1 MGDLIFSSSVTRL
14 SNLMNKD
21 PIKIIATC
29 AAGLELL
36 LEREAIS
43 FKGRKIFKG
52 SGAVRFE
59 GLLESA
65 YRACLWSRFASRI
78 LLPLAEFSAPDTD
91 TLYQGTGEV
100 DWSEHFTPD
109 MTFAV
114 SCTSAKSKI
123 RNSRFATLRVKDAIV
138 DQFMERYGRR
148 PSVDTVS
155 PGIRIHLFLKGEQAT
170 LNLNFSG
177 ESLHRRG
184 YRSDTGK
191 APLKEALAAALVSLS
206 GWPHAFSSNDVFLDP
221 MCGSGTILIEAA
233 LMYGDIAPALN
244 RDHFGFLRWLG
255 HDPVLWEDLLSEAH
269 NRKSAGL
276 KRPWPRIVG
285 YDASQ
290 EAVQMAGENIQRA
303 GINRIAH
310 VERHDLAELQNPL
323 SNKKREAGGTGLL
336 VTNPP
341 YGERQDS
348 LTAVT
353 FLYRCLGRK
362 LREEFA
368 GWQAGIFTGHSKL
381 ADALGMNWKK
391 RCKLYNGPI
400 ACELR
405 IFDVPPESGKHE
417 QPVLKLT
424 VRPSSQ
430 EAEAFANRLRK
441 NLRALSKWARRESI
455 RCFRIY
461 DADLPDYNVVIDL
474 YGRLVHISEYAP
486 PNTVDPVRAQEH
498 MREIIRTIQGVL
510 NIPHKY
516 LYIKRRHRQKGK
528 SQYQKIRSKGQLHE
542 VNEYNCRF
550 LVNLSDYLDTGLFL
564 DQRKTRKMIQ
574 EKAKG
579 KRFLNLFS
587 YTGTATVHAAMG
599 GASKSVSVDLSP
611 TYREWAKNNLALNGF
626 SDENHSLMQADC
638 MEWISNTGEQFDLI
652 FIDPPA
658 FSNSKHK
665 RRIFDVQWNHAELIR
680 LAMGRLALGG
690 LLIFSTAFKRFKMD
704 RQILSEFHGKNITRS
719 TIPFDFRRKQGV
731 HQCWQFHRNE

>member
-1 MGDLIFSSSVTRL
+1 
-14 SNLMNKD
+14 MNKN

-29 AAGLELL
+29 AAGLEPL

-43 FKGRKIFKG
+43 FKGKKIFKG
-52 SGAVRFE
+52 PGVVRFE
-59 GLLESA
+59 GFLESA
-65 YRACLWSRFASRI
+65 YRACLWSRFASRV
-78 LLPLAEFSAPDTD
+78 LLPLTKFSAPDTD
-91 TLYQGTGEV
+91 TLYQETGEV
-100 DWSEHFTPD
+100 DWSKHFTPD

-114 SCTSAKSKI
+114 SCTSVKSKI
-123 RNSRFATLRVKDAIV
+123 RNSRFAALRVKDAIV
-138 DQFMERYGRR
+138 DQFMERYDRR

-206 GWPHAFSSNDVFLDP
+206 GWPHAFSSNDIFLDP

-255 HDPVLWEDLLSEAH
+255 HDPVLWEVLLSEAH
-269 NRKSAGL
+269 SRKLAGL

-285 YDASQ
+285 YDADQ
-290 EAVQMAGENIQRA
+290 GAVRMAENNILRA
-303 GINRIAH
+303 GINRIVH
-310 VERHDLAELQNPL
+310 VERRDLAGLQNPL

-336 VTNPP
+336 VINPP
-341 YGERQDS
+341 YGERQDP
-348 LTAVT
+348 LDAVT

-368 GWQAGIFTGHSKL
+368 GWQAGVFTGHSKL
-381 ADALGMNWKK
+381 ADALGMNCKK
-391 RCKLYNGPI
+391 HCKLYNGPI

-417 QPVLKLT
+417 QSVLKLT
-424 VRPSSQ
+424 DRPSPQ
-430 EAEAFANRLRK
+430 EEKAFANRLRK
-441 NLRALSKWARRESI
+441 NLRVLTRWARRESI

-461 DADLPDYNVVIDL
+461 DADIPDYNVAIDL

-486 PNTVDPVRAQEH
+486 PNTVDPARAQEH
-498 MREIIRTIQGVL
+498 MREIISTIQDVL
-510 NIPHKY
+510 NIPRKY
-516 LYIKRRHRQKGK
+516 LYIKIRHRQKGK
-528 SQYQKIRSKGQLHE
+528 SQYQKIGSKGQLHE
-542 VNEYNCRF
+542 VSEYNCRF

-564 DQRKTRKMIQ
+564 DQRKTRRMIQ
-574 EKAKG
+574 KKAKG

-611 TYREWAKNNLALNGF
+611 TYQEWAKNNLALNGF
-626 SDENHSLMQADC
+626 SDENHSLIRSDC

-665 RRIFDVQWNHAELIR
+665 RRIFDVQLDHAELIR
-680 LAMGRLALGG
+680 SAMGRLAPGG

-704 RQILSEFHGKNITRS
+704 RQILSEFHGKDITRS
-719 TIPFDFRRKQGV
+719 SIPFDFRRKPGV
-731 HQCWQFHRNE
+731 RQCRQFYRNE